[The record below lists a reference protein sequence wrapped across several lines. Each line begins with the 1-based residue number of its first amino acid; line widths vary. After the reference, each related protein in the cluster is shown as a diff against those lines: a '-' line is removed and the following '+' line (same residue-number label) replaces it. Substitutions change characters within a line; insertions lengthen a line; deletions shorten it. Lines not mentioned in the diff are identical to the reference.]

1 MTPRRYPPPW
11 SIDELEECFV
21 VKDQNGQQLAYV
33 YFEDD
38 PQRGTT
44 AKMLTKD
51 EARRIATNVCPI
63 NGPTTSLL
71 HDVWGSSVAAH
82 TQTECGAPGNAPPCR
97 ARGLSFKTIVVNIAK
112 LPELLHTRD

>member
-51 EARRIATNVCPI
+51 EARRIA
-63 NGPTTSLL
+63 S
-71 HDVWGSSVAAH
+71 
-82 TQTECGAPGNAPPCR
+82 
-97 ARGLSFKTIVVNIAK
+97 NIAK
-112 LPELLHTRD
+112 PPELLRRPA

>member
-71 HDVWGSSVAAH
+71 HDVGSSVAAH
-82 TQTECGAPGNAPPCR
+82 TQTECGPWQRAPMPCQ
-97 ARGLSFKTIVVNIAK
+97 GPFI
-112 LPELLHTRD
+112 